1 MSDAPVATFKSVVL
15 GRHGHV
21 CTHMLEA
28 ASLTQARELAGLNGA
43 VLECEP
49 VAPATSGWGRL
60 AALTLSKRRQIDTLS
75 FAQDLATLVQAG
87 VTVKDAMLAMARKE
101 GAPAHRAT
109 LSGLVDS
116 MAHGLSLSGAMQQ
129 SGVFPQLLIATVA
142 ASEQT
147 GDLAAG
153 LWRYARHQQSLR
165 SVRDRLIG
173 ASVYPLLL
181 LAVGSLVLIV
191 LLGVVVPR
199 FSRLLDSQAHELP
212 ILSKMLLAWGQFADS
227 HPSVPSI
234 ILAAFI
240 VAAAWAATHVRDPEV
255 RKRWAQAIPGV
266 SRISREFQHLQ
277 MYRTT
282 AILILGGIP
291 VHRALDLSQ
300 DLLGP
305 ADRARLSDALS
316 RIREG
321 TAISEALSSGGLA
334 DAMATSMLA
343 VAEKSGALSEI
354 LDRIADHHERS
365 VQRSLDI
372 VTRLIEPVL
381 MIVFGILI
389 GGVVLLMYLPIFD
402 LASSIS

>member
-1 MSDAPVATFKSVVL
+1 MSDAPIATFKSVVL
-15 GRHGHV
+15 DRHGHV
-21 CTHMLEA
+21 STHMVQA
-28 ASLTQARELAGLNGA
+28 TSLAQAREFAAQNGG

-49 VAPATSGWGRL
+49 VAPATRGWGRL
-60 AALTLSKRRQIDTLS
+60 AALPLSNRGQIDTLS
-75 FAQDLATLVQAG
+75 FSQDLATLVQAG

-101 GAPAHRAT
+101 ATPVHRTT
-109 LSGLVDS
+109 LNELVDS
-116 MAHGLSLSGAMQQ
+116 MSHGLSLSSAMQQ
-129 SGVFPQLLIATVA
+129 SGVFPQLLVATVA

-147 GDLAAG
+147 GDLAVG
-153 LWRYARHQQSLR
+153 LSRYARYQQSLR
-165 SVRDRLIG
+165 SVRDRLVG

-181 LAVGSLVLIV
+181 LAVGSLVVIV

-199 FSRLLDSQAHELP
+199 FSRLLDSQGRELP

-234 ILAAFI
+234 ILAAFA
-240 VAAAWAATHVRDPEV
+240 VAAVWVVAHIRNPDV
-255 RKRWAQAIPGV
+255 RKRWTQAIPGV

-282 AILILGGIP
+282 AILTLGGIP
-291 VHRALDLSQ
+291 VHRALELSQ

-305 ADRARLSDALS
+305 ADRARLGEALS

-321 TAISEALSSGGLA
+321 TAISEALSNCGLA

-389 GGVVLLMYLPIFD
+389 GGIVLLMYLPIFD